1 MDTTLTSIMENSQS
15 YSEHEEEMSF
25 EQKVS
30 QHFSTDGHRRYQRQA
45 FGQGLFTKGGGSAF
59 PPNRLVILSL
69 GLLNAVL
76 LIAAVVTGIYCA
88 KAKNLQIS
96 YSANGPLIAELNRLR
111 NHSGIIRAKMEAHA
125 ALMKEHASHLY
136 LKEQVQQ
143 KKTISDGL
151 QLQIEALHTE
161 RTELKSNKTNL
172 EGSCSRCQPRW
183 IFLQSSCYFFS
194 NSVYET
200 RKNWLDSRAHCISQG
215 GELVVINNLAEQHLM
230 SDNFRR
236 VSSGSVWW
244 QNGFW
249 IGLREVVAEEKWV
262 WVNNVTETETV
273 LENWTA

>member
-1 MDTTLTSIMENSQS
+1 
-15 YSEHEEEMSF
+15 
-25 EQKVS
+25 
-30 QHFSTDGHRRYQRQA
+30 
-45 FGQGLFTKGGGSAF
+45 
-59 PPNRLVILSL
+59 
-69 GLLNAVL
+69 
-76 LIAAVVTGIYCA
+76 
-88 KAKNLQIS
+88 
-96 YSANGPLIAELNRLR
+96 
-111 NHSGIIRAKMEAHA
+111 MEAHA

-273 LENWTA
+273 YWRTGQPSRSGLQSGNCAALNYYSDTKRTWYNANCNELELNWICEMEPNET